1 MSLQLQVIR
10 KTQEAIDICVIDLAL
25 PDGKNLP
32 AFTPGSHIDV
42 HLPSGIIR
50 QYSLCNDPKETHR
63 YQIAVLKDP
72 ASRGGSQAIHDS
84 IHEGQILQV
93 STPKNHFALNHQ
105 ATKSL
110 LLAGGIGI
118 TPLICMAEALAR
130 TGAEFE
136 LHYCARTPDH
146 AAFRKRITE
155 SHFATQTQFYFS
167 KDNHSKKLVLGEL
180 LAQPQTECHIYVC
193 GPKRFIDAVLD
204 TARKQGWPENQLHYE
219 FFNAEVIIS
228 ETDDSFEVKVAST
241 GQVVTV
247 QKDQTITD
255 ALSAAGIDILISC
268 EQGVC
273 GTCLTTVLEG
283 IPDHRDSYLT
293 PEEQAA
299 NNQFTPCCSRAKTKL
314 LVIDI

>member
-10 KTQEAIDICVIDLAL
+10 KTQEAIDICVIDLASH
-25 PDGKNLP
+25 DRKNLP
-32 AFTPGSHIDV
+32 AFTAGSHIDV
-42 HLPSGIIR
+42 HLPNGIIR
-50 QYSLCNDPKETHR
+50 QYSLCNDPNETHR

-72 ASRGGSQAIHDS
+72 ASRGGSQALHDS

-93 STPKNHFALNHQ
+93 SAPKNHFVLDHKAK
-105 ATKSL
+105 KSL

-146 AAFRKRITE
+146 TAFRKRIMD
-155 SHFATQTQFYFS
+155 SNFANRTLFYFS
-167 KDNHSKKLVLGEL
+167 KDKNSQKLALHKL
-180 LAQPQTECHIYVC
+180 LAQPKAGCHIYIC
-193 GPKRFIDAVLD
+193 GPKRFMDAVLA
-204 TARKQGWPENQLHYE
+204 TARELGWPENQLHYE
-219 FFNAEVIIS
+219 FFNADVITL
-228 ETDDSFEVKVAST
+228 ETDESFEVKVASS
-241 GQVVTV
+241 GQIVTV
-247 QKDQTITD
+247 HKDQTITD

-273 GTCLTTVLEG
+273 GTCLTRVLEG

-299 NNQFTPCCSRAKTKL
+299 NNQFTPCCSRAKTKQ
-314 LVIDI
+314 LVIDV

>member
-1 MSLQLQVIR
+1 MNLQLQVIR
-10 KTQEAIDICVIDLAL
+10 KTQEAVDICVIDLTS
-25 PDGKNLP
+25 PDGKSLP
-32 AFTPGSHIDV
+32 SFTAGSHIDV
-42 HLPSGIIR
+42 HLPNGLIR
-50 QYSLCNDPKETHR
+50 QYSLCNDPNETHR
-63 YQIAVLKDP
+63 YQIAALKDP

-105 ATKSL
+105 AKKSL

-130 TGAEFE
+130 TGAAFE
-136 LHYCARTPDH
+136 LHYCTRTPDH

-155 SHFATQTQFYFS
+155 SHFADQSRFYFS
-167 KDNHSKKLVLGEL
+167 KDHHSKKLVLDEL
-180 LAQPQTECHIYVC
+180 LVQPQTECHIYVC
-193 GPKRFIDAVLD
+193 GPKRFIDAVLA
-204 TARKQGWPENQLHYE
+204 TARKQAWPENQLHYE
-219 FFNAEVIIS
+219 FFNAEVITS

-273 GTCLTTVLEG
+273 GTCLTGVLDG

-314 LVIDI
+314 LVLDI